1 MFDQLEE
8 QFDMPAAF
16 VAGPNGEGRELEVVG
31 EEHQGFGGC
40 GVLESDAAQV
50 VRIVLSGRASM
61 ERGGLVANQAGPAVG
76 GSRGPAAGVE
86 VRFGSGDEECACL
99 SQSLETWEVERDPV
113 HDRKGPCLRE
123 QEVKDVDIVQLA
135 IGDVDKAGDGSA
147 QVKQGM
153 QLDGGLGGAKCGLG
167 QHRQT
172 QVDGRGIK
180 GINGVRQFQAQGL
193 GAVGLSR
200 LGNQALGEVGID
212 APVAPLVGIR
222 QCRPAHRFAKA
233 HAGELRGLGRET
245 SFAVAQAFP
254 VGELGKSH
262 ATKLLGATQCADA
275 VVATVTRDQSGKG
288 GPGQKVHQLSE
299 QRLAM
304 IHGILRGVDSLKHA
318 RNGNPRS
325 NRHHPFLP
333 VTPCLT

>member
-1 MFDQLEE
+1 MI
-8 QFDMPAAF
+8 
-16 VAGPNGEGRELEVVG
+16 G

-50 VRIVLSGRASM
+50 LRIVLSGIESM
-61 ERGGLVANQAGPAVG
+61 ERDGLVANQAGPAVG
-76 GSRGPAAGVE
+76 GGRVQASGVE
-86 VRFGSGDEECACL
+86 VRFGSGDEEGACL
-99 SQSLETWEVERDPV
+99 SQYMETLEVEIGPV
-113 HDRKGPCLRE
+113 HDMEGPGLRE

-147 QVKQGM
+147 QVEQGM
-153 QLDGGLGGAKCGLG
+153 QLDGGLGGAKRCPGK
-167 QHRQT
+167 HRQA

-180 GINGVRQFQAQGL
+180 GINGVRQLQAKGL
-193 GAVGLSR
+193 GAIELSR

-212 APVAPLVGIR
+212 APVAPLVGVS
-222 QCRPAHRFAKA
+222 QCRTAHRFAKA
-233 HAGELRGLGRET
+233 HAVELRCLCQET
-245 SFAVAQAFP
+245 SFDVAQAFP
-254 VGELGKSH
+254 IGELGKGH
-262 ATKLLGATQCADA
+262 AAKLLGATHCADA
-275 VVATVTRDQSGKG
+275 VVATITRDQSGKG

-304 IHGILRGVDSLKHA
+304 IHGILRGLDSPKHA

-325 NRHHPFLP
+325 NRHHPFLS